1 MDVPR
6 TILVDG
12 HVRIEEWLGREQPF
26 TIWGGENVWYFAKTE
41 DIAVLNAYQVKK
53 QMGGRL

>member
-6 TILVDG
+6 TIWIDD

-41 DIAVLNAYQVKK
+41 GDAYMYGHQVKK